1 MSYRFSDSPSGRV
14 RHWERRRSRSSSAPW
29 FIRPLIILLAFVLI
43 VVVTWRGIQYAL
55 HTRPGSTRANAA
67 VYEGANPGNRPA
79 TTPATGIIP
88 GWQRDVIVALDEA
101 QRHASEGDATET
113 NVAVDRAASIV
124 IVARLRSQPTPPDF
138 FDDALA
144 KLDQILAAYHTNSR
158 LTAHVTDA
166 RIELAELRSSIEP
179 VPPGT
184 PSSLNIDEL
193 LVATAMGATAPPSS
207 AAAEPSVRP
216 GAGSSSASSA
226 PPPHAAN
233 GSRTAGVPPA
243 PLNSAANT
251 SSASNAAGAHS
262 STATDSSSA
271 TDSGS
276 ASGSSSAGNSKTGAN
291 SSSVSAT
298 SNSSSASD
306 VSSAG
311 NSKSANNSAR
321 TNNVAPGQVFVGAPR
336 ILAIGALLNP
346 ASLGGNLLD
355 ATSMPSGAEI
365 LEPPM
370 SRIFADNVRVEN
382 LTIAGAAQTLDGIHW
397 KNVTFIGTHLRY
409 EGGEVDLH
417 DVRFIHSMFGFPSDD
432 RGGRLATAIARGQT
446 TVVIE

>member
-1 MSYRFSDSPSGRV
+1 MSQRFSDSPSGPVGR
-14 RHWERRRSRSSSAPW
+14 WERRRSRSSAPW
-29 FIRPLIILLAFVLI
+29 FVRPLVILLAFALMIVLAF
-43 VVVTWRGIQYAL
+43 RGIQYAL
-55 HTRPGSTRANAA
+55 RTRQGKGHITADVYESAPPGSRAAT
-67 VYEGANPGNRPA
+67 NPG
-79 TTPATGIIP
+79 TGVIP

-166 RIELAELRSSIEP
+166 RIALAELRSSIEP

-184 PSSLNIDEL
+184 PSSVNIDDL
-193 LVATAMGATAPPSS
+193 LVATATGAAPPSS
-207 AAAEPSVRP
+207 ANQ
-216 GAGSSSASSA
+216 
-226 PPPHAAN
+226 PPAAAN
-233 GSRTAGVPPA
+233 SK
-243 PLNSAANT
+243 
-251 SSASNAAGAHS
+251 SASNAP
-262 STATDSSSA
+262 SA
-271 TDSGS
+271 TH
-276 ASGSSSAGNSKTGAN
+276 T
-291 SSSVSAT
+291 
-298 SNSSSASD
+298 
-306 VSSAG
+306 
-311 NSKSANNSAR
+311 
-321 TNNVAPGQVFVGAPR
+321 APGQVFVGAPR
-336 ILAIGALLNP
+336 VLAIGAVLNP
-346 ASLGGNLLD
+346 AKLGGNLLD
-355 ATSMPSGAEI
+355 ATSMPSSAEI
-365 LEPPM
+365 LEPPP
-370 SRIFADNVRVEN
+370 SRIFADNVHVED

-417 DVRFIHSMFGFPSDD
+417 DVRFIHCMFGFSSDD

>member
-29 FIRPLIILLAFVLI
+29 FIRPLIILLAFVLMI
-43 VVVTWRGIQYAL
+43 VLAFRAVQYAL
-55 HTRPGSTRANAA
+55 HGRHGGARANIAAYESAPPGSAA
-67 VYEGANPGNRPA
+67 TNPA
-79 TTPATGIIP
+79 TAIIP

-207 AAAEPSVRP
+207 EAAESSVPPP
-216 GAGSSSASSA
+216 GIGSSSASSA
-226 PPPHAAN
+226 PPAHAAN
-233 GSRTAGVPPA
+233 GSRTAGVPLA
-243 PLNSAANT
+243 PLNSAAN
-251 SSASNAAGAHS
+251 
-262 STATDSSSA
+262 SSSA
-271 TDSGS
+271 TDS
-276 ASGSSSAGNSKTGAN
+276 SSEP
-291 SSSVSAT
+291 
-298 SNSSSASD
+298 
-306 VSSAG
+306 

-336 ILAIGALLNP
+336 ILAIGAVLNP
-346 ASLGGNLLD
+346 AKLGGNLLD

-365 LEPPM
+365 FDAHVVGEDA
-370 SRIFADNVRVEN
+370 RHGRFEN
-382 LTIAGAAQTLDGIHW
+382 FGAGGHA
-397 KNVTFIGTHLRY
+397 
-409 EGGEVDLH
+409 
-417 DVRFIHSMFGFPSDD
+417 
-432 RGGRLATAIARGQT
+432 GRASS
-446 TVVIE
+446 

>member
-1 MSYRFSDSPSGRV
+1 MSNRFSDSPSGPVGR
-14 RHWERRRSRSSSAPW
+14 WERRRSRSSAPW
-29 FIRPLIILLAFVLI
+29 FVRPLVILLAFALMIVLAF
-43 VVVTWRGIQYAL
+43 RGIQYAL
-55 HTRPGSTRANAA
+55 RTRQGKGRIIAA
-67 VYEGANPGNRPA
+67 VYESSPPGSRAA
-79 TTPATGIIP
+79 TNPATGIIP

-193 LVATAMGATAPPSS
+193 LVATATGATAPPSRRCRDPARHQAPRLS
-207 AAAEPSVRP
+207 QARRLAPAHRP
-216 GAGSSSASSA
+216 RL
-226 PPPHAAN
+226 PPRITRHAA
-233 GSRTAGVPPA
+233 S
-243 PLNSAANT
+243 
-251 SSASNAAGAHS
+251 
-262 STATDSSSA
+262 
-271 TDSGS
+271 
-276 ASGSSSAGNSKTGAN
+276 
-291 SSSVSAT
+291 
-298 SNSSSASD
+298 
-306 VSSAG
+306 
-311 NSKSANNSAR
+311 NSKSANNSSSASNSKSA
-321 TNNVAPGQVFVGAPR
+321 TNVAPSQVFVGAPR
-336 ILAIGALLNP
+336 VLAIGAVLNP
-346 ASLGGNLLD
+346 AKLGGNLLD
-355 ATSMPSGAEI
+355 ATSMPSSAEI
-365 LEPPM
+365 LEPPP
-370 SRIFADNVRVEN
+370 SRIFADNVHVEN

-409 EGGEVDLH
+409 EGGEVDLRN
-417 DVRFIHSMFGFPSDD
+417 VRFIHCMFGFPSDD

>member
-1 MSYRFSDSPSGRV
+1 HDLLSTLRRAAHMSYRFSDSPGGRV
-14 RHWERRRSRSSSAPW
+14 RHWEQRRRRGRPSAPW

-55 HTRPGSTRANAA
+55 HTRPGSARANAA
-67 VYEGANPGNRPA
+67 VYESATPGNHPK
-79 TTPATGIIP
+79 TNPATGIIP

-113 NVAVDRAASIV
+113 NIAVDRAASIV

-166 RIELAELRSSIEP
+166 RVQLAELRSFIEP

-184 PSSLNIDEL
+184 PSSVNIDEL
-193 LVATAMGATAPPSS
+193 LVATAMGATEPPSS
-207 AAAEPSVRP
+207 AAAR
-216 GAGSSSASSA
+216 SSA
-226 PPPHAAN
+226 PSS
-233 GSRTAGVPPA
+233 GSQPT
-243 PLNSAANT
+243 SASP
-251 SSASNAAGAHS
+251 SSAP
-262 STATDSSSA
+262 
-271 TDSGS
+271 
-276 ASGSSSAGNSKTGAN
+276 AS
-291 SSSVSAT
+291 
-298 SNSSSASD
+298 
-306 VSSAG
+306 
-311 NSKSANNSAR
+311 NSKSANNSSSADNSKSA
-321 TNNVAPGQVFVGAPR
+321 TNAAPGQVFVGAPR
-336 ILAIGALLNP
+336 ILVIGAILNP

-370 SRIFADNVRVEN
+370 SRLFADNVHAEN
-382 LTIAGAAQTLDGIHW
+382 LTIVGAAQTLDGIHW

-417 DVRFIHSMFGFPSDD
+417 DVRFIHCMFGFPSDD
-432 RGGRLATAIARGQT
+432 RAGRLATAIARGQT

>member
-1 MSYRFSDSPSGRV
+1 MTYRFSDSPSGRE
-14 RHWERRRSRSSSAPW
+14 RHWERRRRRGRPSAPW
-29 FIRPLIILLAFVLI
+29 FIRPLIILLAFALI

-55 HTRPGSTRANAA
+55 HTRPGSARANAA
-67 VYEGANPGNRPA
+67 AYESAPSRQPPA
-79 TTPATGIIP
+79 TNPATNIIP

-113 NVAVDRAASIV
+113 SIALDRAASIV

-138 FDDALA
+138 FDDALT
-144 KLDQILAAYHTNSR
+144 KLDQVLAAYHTSSR
-158 LTAHVTDA
+158 LTEHVTDA

-179 VPPGT
+179 IPPGT
-184 PSSLNIDEL
+184 PSSVNLDEL
-193 LVATAMGATAPPSS
+193 LVATATGATEPPSS
-207 AAAEPSVRP
+207 AAPTSSTASTPGEPPS
-216 GAGSSSASSA
+216 AASSSAASSSASSSA
-226 PPPHAAN
+226 P
-233 GSRTAGVPPA
+233 
-243 PLNSAANT
+243 SAAKQT
-251 SSASNAAGAHS
+251 ASASS
-262 STATDSSSA
+262 ITAPA
-271 TDSGS
+271 T
-276 ASGSSSAGNSKTGAN
+276 
-291 SSSVSAT
+291 
-298 SNSSSASD
+298 
-306 VSSAG
+306 
-311 NSKSANNSAR
+311 NSKSANNSSSASNSKSAR
-321 TNNVAPGQVFVGAPR
+321 DVAPGQVFVGAPR
-336 ILAIGALLNP
+336 VLAIGALLNP

-365 LEPPM
+365 LEPPP

-417 DVRFIHSMFGFPSDD
+417 DVRFIHCMFGFPSDD

>member
-1 MSYRFSDSPSGRV
+1 MTYRFSDSPSGRV
-14 RHWERRRSRSSSAPW
+14 RNWERRRSRPTAPW
-29 FIRPLIILLAFVLI
+29 FIRPLVILLAFVLI
-43 VVVTWRGIQYAL
+43 VVLTFRGIQYAL
-55 HTRPGSTRANAA
+55 RTRHGNSRANVA
-67 VYEGANPGNRPA
+67 VYEDFTSASRSA
-79 TTPATGIIP
+79 TNPATGIIP

-158 LTAHVTDA
+158 LTEHVTDA

-184 PSSLNIDEL
+184 PQSLNIGEL
-193 LVATAMGATAPPSS
+193 LVATATGATAPPS
-207 AAAEPSVRP
+207 
-216 GAGSSSASSA
+216 GANQPPAASS
-226 PPPHAAN
+226 
-233 GSRTAGVPPA
+233 
-243 PLNSAANT
+243 NSAPAGN
-251 SSASNAAGAHS
+251 SEPASN
-262 STATDSSSA
+262 SSSA
-271 TDSGS
+271 TNSGS
-276 ASGSSSAGNSKTGAN
+276 ASSPSSAGNSKAAAN
-291 SSSVSAT
+291 SSSASAT
-298 SNSSSASD
+298 SNSKSASNA
-306 VSSAG
+306 SSAG
-311 NSKSANNSAR
+311 NSKSAP
-321 TNNVAPGQVFVGAPR
+321 NVAASQVFVGAPR
-336 ILAIGALLNP
+336 ILAIGAVLNP

-355 ATSMPSGAEI
+355 ATSMPSSAEI
-365 LEPPM
+365 LEPPP
-370 SRIFADNVRVEN
+370 SRIFADNVHVEN

-417 DVRFIHSMFGFPSDD
+417 DVRFIHCMFGFPSDD

>member
-1 MSYRFSDSPSGRV
+1 MTYRFSDSPSGRV
-14 RHWERRRSRSSSAPW
+14 RHWERRRSPSSAPW
-29 FIRPLIILLAFVLI
+29 FVRPLVILLAFTLMIVLAF
-43 VVVTWRGIQYAL
+43 RGVQYAFRGR
-55 HTRPGSTRANAA
+55 HGGGRIHAAIYQSTPTASRSATN
-67 VYEGANPGNRPA
+67 PA
-79 TTPATGIIP
+79 TAIIP

-144 KLDQILAAYHTNSR
+144 KLDQVLAAYHTNSR

-193 LVATAMGATAPPSS
+193 LVATATGATAPPSPGAASKSGAPSSTNQPPSS
-207 AAAEPSVRP
+207 AASEPSVQP

-226 PPPHAAN
+226 PNQPP
-233 GSRTAGVPPA
+233 
-243 PLNSAANT
+243 
-251 SSASNAAGAHS
+251 SASS
-262 STATDSSSA
+262 P
-271 TDSGS
+271 
-276 ASGSSSAGNSKTGAN
+276 
-291 SSSVSAT
+291 T
-298 SNSSSASD
+298 S
-306 VSSAG
+306 
-311 NSKSANNSAR
+311 NSKSASNI
-321 TNNVAPGQVFVGAPR
+321 APGQVFVGAPR
-336 ILAIGALLNP
+336 ILSIGATLNP
-346 ASLGGNLLD
+346 AKLGGNLLD
-355 ATSMPSGAEI
+355 ATSMPASAEI
-365 LEPPM
+365 LEPPP
-370 SRIFADNVRVEN
+370 SRIFADNVHVEN

-417 DVRFIHSMFGFPSDD
+417 NVRFIHCMFGFPSDD

>member
-1 MSYRFSDSPSGRV
+1 MTYRFSDSPSGRV
-14 RHWERRRSRSSSAPW
+14 RHWERRRSPSSAPW
-29 FIRPLIILLAFVLI
+29 FVRPLVILLAFTLMIVLAF
-43 VVVTWRGIQYAL
+43 RGVQYAFRGR
-55 HTRPGSTRANAA
+55 HGGGRIHAAIYQSTPTASRSATN
-67 VYEGANPGNRPA
+67 PA
-79 TTPATGIIP
+79 TAIIP

-144 KLDQILAAYHTNSR
+144 KLDQVLAAYQTNSR

-193 LVATAMGATAPPSS
+193 LVATATGATAPPSPGAASKSGAPSSTNQPPSS
-207 AAAEPSVRP
+207 AASEPSVQP

-226 PPPHAAN
+226 PNQPP
-233 GSRTAGVPPA
+233 
-243 PLNSAANT
+243 
-251 SSASNAAGAHS
+251 SASS
-262 STATDSSSA
+262 P
-271 TDSGS
+271 
-276 ASGSSSAGNSKTGAN
+276 
-291 SSSVSAT
+291 T
-298 SNSSSASD
+298 S
-306 VSSAG
+306 
-311 NSKSANNSAR
+311 NSKSASNI
-321 TNNVAPGQVFVGAPR
+321 APGQVFVGAPR
-336 ILAIGALLNP
+336 ILSIGATLNP
-346 ASLGGNLLD
+346 AKLGGNLLD
-355 ATSMPSGAEI
+355 ATSMPASAEI
-365 LEPPM
+365 LEPPP
-370 SRIFADNVRVEN
+370 SRIFADNVHVEN

-417 DVRFIHSMFGFPSDD
+417 NVRFIHCMFGFPSDD

>member
-1 MSYRFSDSPSGRV
+1 MSHRFSDSPSGRV
-14 RHWERRRSRSSSAPW
+14 RHWEHRRRRGQPSAPW

-67 VYEGANPGNRPA
+67 VYEGANPGNHPA

-113 NVAVDRAASIV
+113 NIAVDRAASIV
-124 IVARLRSQPTPPDF
+124 LVARLRSQPTPPDF

-166 RIELAELRSSIEP
+166 RIQLAELRSFIEP

-184 PSSLNIDEL
+184 PSSVNIDEL
-193 LVATAMGATAPPSS
+193 LVATAMGATEPPSS
-207 AAAEPSVRP
+207 AAARSSAPS
-216 GAGSSSASSA
+216 GAPSSASQPTSASPGSA
-226 PPPHAAN
+226 P
-233 GSRTAGVPPA
+233 
-243 PLNSAANT
+243 
-251 SSASNAAGAHS
+251 AS
-262 STATDSSSA
+262 
-271 TDSGS
+271 
-276 ASGSSSAGNSKTGAN
+276 
-291 SSSVSAT
+291 
-298 SNSSSASD
+298 
-306 VSSAG
+306 
-311 NSKSANNSAR
+311 NSKSVNNSAPA
-321 TNNVAPGQVFVGAPR
+321 TNSAPGQVFVGAPR
-336 ILAIGALLNP
+336 ILVIGATLNP

-370 SRIFADNVRVEN
+370 SRLFADNVHVEN
-382 LTIAGAAQTLDGIHW
+382 LTIVGAAQTLDGIHW

-417 DVRFIHSMFGFPSDD
+417 DVRFIHCMFGFPSDD
-432 RGGRLATAIARGQT
+432 RAGRLATAIARGQT

>member
-1 MSYRFSDSPSGRV
+1 MSNRFSDSPSGPVGR
-14 RHWERRRSRSSSAPW
+14 WERRRSRSSAPW
-29 FIRPLIILLAFVLI
+29 FVRPLVILLAFALMIVLAF
-43 VVVTWRGIQYAL
+43 RGVQYTL
-55 HTRPGSTRANAA
+55 HSRHGSSRANVA
-67 VYEGANPGNRPA
+67 VYEDSTSASHSLSNP
-79 TTPATGIIP
+79 TPGVIP

-144 KLDQILAAYHTNSR
+144 KLDQVLAAYHTNSR

-193 LVATAMGATAPPSS
+193 LVATATGATAPPSS
-207 AAAEPSVRP
+207 SASKPASTS
-216 GAGSSSASSA
+216 GAGSSSA
-226 PPPHAAN
+226 P
-233 GSRTAGVPPA
+233 
-243 PLNSAANT
+243 SAANQPPSASSSSSPASNPKSAT
-251 SSASNAAGAHS
+251 NSSSPGNSSSSASN
-262 STATDSSSA
+262 
-271 TDSGS
+271 
-276 ASGSSSAGNSKTGAN
+276 
-291 SSSVSAT
+291 
-298 SNSSSASD
+298 
-306 VSSAG
+306 
-311 NSKSANNSAR
+311 SKSA
-321 TNNVAPGQVFVGAPR
+321 TNVAPSQVFVGAPR
-336 ILAIGALLNP
+336 VLAIGAVLNP
-346 ASLGGNLLD
+346 AKLGGNLLD
-355 ATSMPSGAEI
+355 ATSMPSSAEI
-365 LEPPM
+365 LEPPP
-370 SRIFADNVRVEN
+370 SRIFADNVHVEN

-417 DVRFIHSMFGFPSDD
+417 DVRFIHCMFGFPSDD
-432 RGGRLATAIARGQT
+432 SGGRLATAIARGQT

>member
-1 MSYRFSDSPSGRV
+1 MSQRFSDSPSGRE
-14 RHWERRRSRSSSAPW
+14 RHWERRRRRSRPSAPW
-29 FIRPLIILLAFVLI
+29 FIRPLIILLAFALI
-43 VVVTWRGIQYAL
+43 VVVTWRGVQYAL
-55 HTRPGSTRANAA
+55 HTRPGSARANAA
-67 VYEGANPGNRPA
+67 AYESANPSNHSTA
-79 TTPATGIIP
+79 NPATGIIP

-158 LTAHVTDA
+158 LTEHVTDA

-179 VPPGT
+179 IPPGT
-184 PSSLNIDEL
+184 PSSVNIDEL
-193 LVATAMGATAPPSS
+193 LVATATGATEPPSS
-207 AAAEPSVRP
+207 AASTSSTASTP
-216 GAGSSSASSA
+216 GAPPDAASSPAPSPASSSAPSAAKQPASASSSSA
-226 PPPHAAN
+226 P
-233 GSRTAGVPPA
+233 
-243 PLNSAANT
+243 
-251 SSASNAAGAHS
+251 
-262 STATDSSSA
+262 AT
-271 TDSGS
+271 
-276 ASGSSSAGNSKTGAN
+276 
-291 SSSVSAT
+291 
-298 SNSSSASD
+298 
-306 VSSAG
+306 
-311 NSKSANNSAR
+311 NSKSAR
-321 TNNVAPGQVFVGAPR
+321 DVAPGQVFVGAPR
-336 ILAIGALLNP
+336 VLAIGAILNP

-365 LEPPM
+365 LEPPP
-370 SRIFADNVRVEN
+370 SRIFADNVHVEG

-417 DVRFIHSMFGFPSDD
+417 DVRFIHCMFGFPSDD

>member
-1 MSYRFSDSPSGRV
+1 MTHRFSDSPSGRV
-14 RHWERRRSRSSSAPW
+14 RHWERRRSPSSAPW
-29 FIRPLIILLAFVLI
+29 FVRPLVILLAFALIIVLAF
-43 VVVTWRGIQYAL
+43 RGVQYAL
-55 HTRPGSTRANAA
+55 HVRHGSARANVA
-67 VYEGANPGNRPA
+67 VYEDTTYALRTPTNPA
-79 TTPATGIIP
+79 TAIIP

-144 KLDQILAAYHTNSR
+144 KLDQVLAAYHTNSR

-193 LVATAMGATAPPSS
+193 LVATATGATAPPSPRAASKSSAPSSANQPPSS
-207 AAAEPSVRP
+207 AASEPSVQP
-216 GAGSSSASSA
+216 GAGSLSASSA
-226 PPPHAAN
+226 ANQPP
-233 GSRTAGVPPA
+233 
-243 PLNSAANT
+243 
-251 SSASNAAGAHS
+251 SASS
-262 STATDSSSA
+262 P
-271 TDSGS
+271 
-276 ASGSSSAGNSKTGAN
+276 AS
-291 SSSVSAT
+291 
-298 SNSSSASD
+298 
-306 VSSAG
+306 
-311 NSKSANNSAR
+311 NSKSA
-321 TNNVAPGQVFVGAPR
+321 TNVAPGQVFVGAPR
-336 ILAIGALLNP
+336 ILSTGTTLNP
-346 ASLGGNLLD
+346 ASLRGNLLD
-355 ATSMPSGAEI
+355 ATSMPSSAEI
-365 LEPPM
+365 LEPPP
-370 SRIFADNVRVEN
+370 SRIFADNVHVEN

-417 DVRFIHSMFGFPSDD
+417 NVRFIHCMFGFPSDD

>member
-1 MSYRFSDSPSGRV
+1 MCNFGAPRTQHFALHRAPQPHMSQRFSDSPSGRE
-14 RHWERRRSRSSSAPW
+14 RHWERRRRRGRPSAPW
-29 FIRPLIILLAFVLI
+29 FVRPLIILLAFALI
-43 VVVTWRGIQYAL
+43 VVLTWRGVQYAL
-55 HTRPGSTRANAA
+55 HTRPGSARANAA
-67 VYEGANPGNRPA
+67 AYESANPSNHPA
-79 TTPATGIIP
+79 TNPAANIIP

-138 FDDALA
+138 FDDALS

-179 VPPGT
+179 IPPGT
-184 PSSLNIDEL
+184 PSSVNLDEL
-193 LVATAMGATAPPSS
+193 LVATATGATEPPSS
-207 AAAEPSVRP
+207 AASTASTP
-216 GAGSSSASSA
+216 GAPPDAASSSAAPPTSSA
-226 PPPHAAN
+226 P
-233 GSRTAGVPPA
+233 
-243 PLNSAANT
+243 SAAKLPA
-251 SSASNAAGAHS
+251 SAS
-262 STATDSSSA
+262 SSSA
-271 TDSGS
+271 P
-276 ASGSSSAGNSKTGAN
+276 
-291 SSSVSAT
+291 
-298 SNSSSASD
+298 
-306 VSSAG
+306 AG
-311 NSKSANNSAR
+311 NSKSAR
-321 TNNVAPGQVFVGAPR
+321 DVAPGQVFVGAPR
-336 ILAIGALLNP
+336 VLAIGAVLNP

-365 LEPPM
+365 LEPPP

-417 DVRFIHSMFGFPSDD
+417 DVRFIHCMFGFPSDD

>member
-1 MSYRFSDSPSGRV
+1 MTHRFSDSPSGRV
-14 RHWERRRSRSSSAPW
+14 RHWERRRSPSSAPW
-29 FIRPLIILLAFVLI
+29 FVRPLVILLAFALIIVLAF
-43 VVVTWRGIQYAL
+43 RGVQYAL
-55 HTRPGSTRANAA
+55 HVRHGSARANVA
-67 VYEGANPGNRPA
+67 VYEDTTYALRTPTNPA
-79 TTPATGIIP
+79 TAIIP

-144 KLDQILAAYHTNSR
+144 KLDQVLAAYHTNSR

-193 LVATAMGATAPPSS
+193 LVATATGATAPPSPRAASKSSAPSSANQPPSS
-207 AAAEPSVRP
+207 AASEPSVQP
-216 GAGSSSASSA
+216 GAGSLSASSA
-226 PPPHAAN
+226 ANQPP
-233 GSRTAGVPPA
+233 
-243 PLNSAANT
+243 
-251 SSASNAAGAHS
+251 SASS
-262 STATDSSSA
+262 P
-271 TDSGS
+271 
-276 ASGSSSAGNSKTGAN
+276 AS
-291 SSSVSAT
+291 
-298 SNSSSASD
+298 
-306 VSSAG
+306 
-311 NSKSANNSAR
+311 NSKSA
-321 TNNVAPGQVFVGAPR
+321 TNVAPGQVFVGAPR
-336 ILAIGALLNP
+336 VLAIGAILNP
-346 ASLGGNLLD
+346 ASLRGNLLD
-355 ATSMPSGAEI
+355 ATSMPSSAEI
-365 LEPPM
+365 LEPPP
-370 SRIFADNVRVEN
+370 SRIFADNVHVEN

-417 DVRFIHSMFGFPSDD
+417 NVRFIHCMFGFPSDD

>member
-1 MSYRFSDSPSGRV
+1 MCISAHVATRIAPRTHRAPKHHMSLRFSDSPSGPVGR
-14 RHWERRRSRSSSAPW
+14 WERRRRRSTAPW
-29 FIRPLIILLAFVLI
+29 FVRPLVILLAFVLI
-43 VVVTWRGIQYAL
+43 VVLTFRGVQYAL
-55 HTRPGSTRANAA
+55 RTRHGSARANVA
-67 VYEGANPGNRPA
+67 VHEDTTYALRTPTNPAP
-79 TTPATGIIP
+79 GIIP

-193 LVATAMGATAPPSS
+193 LVATATGATAPPSS
-207 AAAEPSVRP
+207 AASEPSGPP
-216 GAGSSSASSA
+216 GAPSSSASSA
-226 PPPHAAN
+226 AN
-233 GSRTAGVPPA
+233 QRP
-243 PLNSAANT
+243 
-251 SSASNAAGAHS
+251 SASSPVSNS
-262 STATDSSSA
+262 KSA
-271 TDSGS
+271 TN
-276 ASGSSSAGNSKTGAN
+276 SSSAGNST
-291 SSSVSAT
+291 SAH
-298 SNSSSASD
+298 NSSSAS
-306 VSSAG
+306 
-311 NSKSANNSAR
+311 NSKSA
-321 TNNVAPGQVFVGAPR
+321 TNVAPGQVFVGAPR
-336 ILAIGALLNP
+336 ILAIGAVLNP

-355 ATSMPSGAEI
+355 ATSMPSSAEI
-365 LEPPM
+365 LEPPP
-370 SRIFADNVRVEN
+370 SRIFADNVHVEN

-397 KNVTFIGTHLRY
+397 KNLTFIGTHLRY

-417 DVRFIHSMFGFPSDD
+417 DVRFIHCMFGFPSDD